1 MERLLL
7 ERLAVHLDPL
17 SDKHCR
23 LRALASARALIAN
36 PDSSDSTRCFTIDAL
51 IRSLDAHSGDP
62 AFLRPALKLLGE
74 AAVLHRPL
82 APSVIAAL
90 RPFLNGGKS
99 LAADAIAVLAC
110 IAESSPEGGGEGG
123 VSLLASVL
131 DEDLVFSLA
140 SSPVSL
146 VRSRILNLLVASTGR
161 AQSSVSFLRPH
172 LMLKVLLGHAL
183 DLYPLVRRAALDGI
197 MAFCEVAG
205 CDLDGSIIDCCYD
218 RAVELFRD
226 EDELV
231 RSAAVRV
238 VSKCG
243 QMFAASKERMGN
255 TERMD
260 VIFVQLCSMARDMSV
275 KVRIE
280 AFLALGK
287 VQLVAENVLLQS
299 LSKKVLGI
307 RSGSKTITKCSINES
322 KFSLSAAG
330 AFVHGIEDE
339 FYEVRTI
346 ACKSLGMLATFS
358 IQFADNALNLLM
370 DMLND
375 DAEAVRLQTLQTLFH
390 MATHDRLVVQE
401 KHMDMF
407 LGLLADIS
415 AVIRCA
421 ARKVLQLMMLPD
433 IKTFKSAVDCL
444 ITNLETY
451 PEEEEDIFSV
461 LCFIGKNHGNFF
473 TKLAKEFAQEEEED
487 IFSVLCFI
495 GKNHGN
501 FFTKLAKEFAQELA
515 PSCGELS
522 LDSPR
527 VAAIVVL
534 FISSSISNEHL
545 TYNIPVAIFSYAVSL
560 VGRISCS
567 LGNAIN
573 RDSLMAYLCHHSEI
587 PFSDTMLESEVAD
600 EICHSWSLHSVI
612 SEVKVKENI
621 LSVDEIATHPEHSQK
636 DVEQTDEE
644 LMRSIQ
650 SILEKVVETW
660 PLIKSHCAH
669 EVRRMLRTC
678 KEELEMITWNVTG
691 SPCALLEFASQYVQ
705 IIQLIAEIWE
715 KLQPKKSRIVG
726 TMTLEFLLEKLNM
739 SLRRMRYGFPG
750 LSREVECHII
760 QLTLL
765 GFVFRLCKVGACSNI
780 MLKKLQAI
788 ILRDEFP
795 SVEGSS
801 KLSGFAKEL
810 LRSCAKEGT
819 AETSQPFSI
828 YKLLELFNLEQVP
841 FAGRF
846 RCIKAELQVFG
857 NDSENPLP
865 FVSGLPVGITFQ
877 ITVHNI
883 SNSDR
888 LWLRMAVGVSI
899 QYVFLDSC
907 QFTGRSEVRKF
918 AVNTPFYAT
927 PKVPSFLLRA
937 CILMECPSENVT
949 DLKKDRSGPKD
960 DIFLLGEEIDV
971 YLVKIDYR

>member
-7 ERLAVHLDPL
+7 ERLELHLDPL
-17 SDKHCR
+17 SDERRR

-36 PDSSDSTRCFTIDAL
+36 PDSSDSTCSSAVDTL
-51 IRSLDAHSGDP
+51 IRSLDAHPGDP

-74 AAVLHRPL
+74 AAVLHRPV
-82 APSVIAAL
+82 APSVIAAV
-90 RPFLNGGKS
+90 RPFLKGGKC
-99 LAADAIAVLAC
+99 LAADAVAVLAS

-131 DEDLVFSLA
+131 DEHLLLSLA
-140 SSPVSL
+140 SSPISL
-146 VRSRILNLLVASTGR
+146 VRSRILDLLVSSIGR
-161 AQSSVSFLRPH
+161 AQSSVSLLRPH
-172 LMLKVLLGHAL
+172 LMLKILLGLAV

-205 CDLDGSIIDCCYD
+205 SDIDSSIIDCCYD
-218 RAVELFRD
+218 CAVELFRD

-231 RSAAVRV
+231 RSAAVRL

-243 QMFAASKERMGN
+243 QMFAASKERTAN

-260 VIFVQLCSMARDMSV
+260 VIFVQLCSMARDMSM

-307 RSGSKTITKCSINES
+307 RSGSKTITKCSVNES

-390 MATHDRLVVQE
+390 MATHDRLMVQE

-415 AVIRCA
+415 ALIRRA

-433 IKTFKSAVDCL
+433 IKTFKFTIDCL

-451 PEEEEDIFSV
+451 PEEEEDIFFV

-473 TKLAKEFAQEEEED
+473 AKLAKEFTQE
-487 IFSVLCFI
+487 IV
-495 GKNHGN
+495 
-501 FFTKLAKEFAQELA
+501 
-515 PSCGELS
+515 PSYGELS

-534 FISSSISNEHL
+534 FISSCISNEHL
-545 TYNIPVAIFSYAVSL
+545 TCNIPVAIFSYAVSL
-560 VGRISCS
+560 AGRISCP
-567 LGNAIN
+567 LGNATN
-573 RDSLMAYLCHHSEI
+573 RHSLMAYLCHHSEI
-587 PFSDTMLESEVAD
+587 PFSDAALKSEMA
-600 EICHSWSLHSVI
+600 EEMCHSWPLRNVI
-612 SEVKVKENI
+612 SQVKVKENM
-621 LSVDEIATHPEHSQK
+621 LSMNEMATHLEHSQT

-644 LMRSIQ
+644 LMQSIQ

-660 PLIKSHCAH
+660 PLIKSHCSH
-669 EVRRMLRTC
+669 EARRTLRTC
-678 KEELEMITWNVTG
+678 KEELEMIAWNVTG
-691 SPCALLEFASQYVQ
+691 SLSALLEFALQYVQ
-705 IIQLIAEIWE
+705 IIQLIAEMWE
-715 KLQPKKSRIVG
+715 KLQPKMSHIVG
-726 TMTLEFLLEKLNM
+726 MITLEVLLEKLNM
-739 SLRRMRYGFPG
+739 ALRRMRYGFPG

-760 QLTLL
+760 ELTLL
-765 GFVFRLCKVGACSNI
+765 GFVFRLCKVGACSNF

-788 ILRDEFP
+788 ISRAEFLC
-795 SVEGSS
+795 VEGSS
-801 KLSGFAKEL
+801 KLSEFAKEL
-810 LRSCAKEGT
+810 LRSCAKGGT
-819 AETSQPFSI
+819 
-828 YKLLELFNLEQVP
+828 
-841 FAGRF
+841 
-846 RCIKAELQVFG
+846 
-857 NDSENPLP
+857 
-865 FVSGLPVGITFQ
+865 GLPVGITFQ

-888 LWLRMAVGVSI
+888 LWLRMAVGVSV
-899 QYVFLDSC
+899 QYVFLDLC
-907 QFTGRSEVRKF
+907 QFTGRDEVRSF

-949 DLKKDRSGPKD
+949 DQKKDQRGPKN
-960 DIFLLGEEIDV
+960 DIFLLCEEIDV

>member
-7 ERLAVHLDPL
+7 ERLEVHLDPL
-17 SDKHCR
+17 SDERRR

-36 PDSSDSTRCFTIDAL
+36 PDSSDSTRRSTVDAL
-51 IRSLDAHSGDP
+51 IRSLDAHYGDP
-62 AFLRPALKLLGE
+62 AFLRPALKLLGD

-82 APSVIAAL
+82 APSVIAAV

-99 LAADAIAVLAC
+99 LAADAIAVVAS

-131 DEDLVFSLA
+131 DEDLVLSLA

-146 VRSRILNLLVASTGR
+146 VRSRILNLLVSSIGR
-161 AQSSVSFLRPH
+161 AQSSVSLLRPH
-172 LMLKVLLGHAL
+172 LMLQVLLGLAV
-183 DLYPLVRRAALDGI
+183 DLYPLVRRVALDGI

-205 CDLDGSIIDCCYD
+205 SDLDGSIIDCCYD

-255 TERMD
+255 MERMD

-287 VQLVAENVLLQS
+287 VQLVSENVLLQS
-299 LSKKVLGI
+299 LSKKVLGV
-307 RSGSKTITKCSINES
+307 RSGSKTITKWSVNES

-346 ACKSLGMLATFS
+346 ACQSLGMLATFS

-390 MATHDRLVVQE
+390 MATHDHLRVQE

-415 AVIRCA
+415 ALIRRA

-433 IKTFKSAVDCL
+433 IETFKSAINCL

-451 PEEEEDIFSV
+451 PEIV
-461 LCFIGKNHGNFF
+461 
-473 TKLAKEFAQEEEED
+473 
-487 IFSVLCFI
+487 
-495 GKNHGN
+495 
-501 FFTKLAKEFAQELA
+501 

-545 TYNIPVAIFSYAVSL
+545 TCNIPVAIFSYAVSL

-567 LGNAIN
+567 LGNALN
-573 RDSLMAYLCHHSEI
+573 RDALMAYLCHHSEI
-587 PFSDTMLESEVAD
+587 PFSDTTLKSKVAN
-600 EICHSWSLHSVI
+600 EMCHSWSLHSVI
-612 SEVKVKENI
+612 SEVKVKENL
-621 LSVDEIATHPEHSQK
+621 LSMNEIATHLKHSQK
-636 DVEQTDEE
+636 GVEQTDEE
-644 LMRSIQ
+644 LMQSIQ

-660 PLIKSHCAH
+660 PLIKLHCAH
-669 EVRRMLRTC
+669 EVRRTLRTC
-678 KEELEMITWNVTG
+678 KEELEMIAWNVSG
-691 SPCALLEFASQYVQ
+691 SPSALLEFALQYVQ

-715 KLQPKKSRIVG
+715 KLQLKKSHIVG
-726 TMTLEFLLEKLNM
+726 TMTLEFLLEKLSM

-760 QLTLL
+760 ELTLL
-765 GFVFRLCKVGACSNI
+765 GFVFRLCEVGTCSNFV
-780 MLKKLQAI
+780 LKKLQAI
-788 ILRDEFP
+788 TSSAEFLC
-795 SVEGSS
+795 VEGSS
-801 KLSGFAKEL
+801 KLSEFAKEL
-810 LRSCAKEGT
+810 LRSCAEGGT
-819 AETSQPFSI
+819 GETSQPFPI
-828 YKLLELFNLEQVP
+828 YKLLELFNLQQVA
-841 FAGRF
+841 FTGRF
-846 RCIKAELQVFG
+846 KCIKAELQVFG

-865 FVSGLPVGITFQ
+865 FVPGLPVGITFQ

-883 SNSDR
+883 STNDR
-888 LWLRMAVGVSI
+888 LWLRMAVGVSV

-907 QFTGRSEVRKF
+907 QFTGRDEVRKF

-937 CILMECPSENVT
+937 CMLMECPSENVT
-949 DLKKDRSGPKD
+949 YQKKDQRGPKD
-960 DIFLLGEEIDV
+960 DIFLVCEEIEV
-971 YLVKIDYR
+971 YLVKIDSR

>member
-7 ERLAVHLDPL
+7 ERLEVHLDPL
-17 SDKHCR
+17 SDERRR

-36 PDSSDSTRCFTIDAL
+36 PDSSDSTRRSTVDAL
-51 IRSLDAHSGDP
+51 IRSLDAHYGDP
-62 AFLRPALKLLGE
+62 AFLRPALKLLGD

-82 APSVIAAL
+82 APSVIAAV

-99 LAADAIAVLAC
+99 LAADAIAVVAS

-131 DEDLVFSLA
+131 DEDLVLSLA

-146 VRSRILNLLVASTGR
+146 VRSRILNLLVSSIGR
-161 AQSSVSFLRPH
+161 AQSSVSLLRPH
-172 LMLKVLLGHAL
+172 LMLQVLLGLAV
-183 DLYPLVRRAALDGI
+183 DLYPLVRRVALDGI

-205 CDLDGSIIDCCYD
+205 SDLDGSIIDCCYD

-255 TERMD
+255 MERMD
-260 VIFVQLCSMARDMSV
+260 VIFVQ
-275 KVRIE
+275 
-280 AFLALGK
+280 
-287 VQLVAENVLLQS
+287 
-299 LSKKVLGI
+299 
-307 RSGSKTITKCSINES
+307 
-322 KFSLSAAG
+322 
-330 AFVHGIEDE
+330 
-339 FYEVRTI
+339 VRTI
-346 ACKSLGMLATFS
+346 ACQSLGMLATFS

-390 MATHDRLVVQE
+390 MATHDHLRVQE

-415 AVIRCA
+415 ALIRRA

-433 IKTFKSAVDCL
+433 IETFKSAINCL

-461 LCFIGKNHGNFF
+461 LCYIGKNHGNFF
-473 TKLAKEFAQEEEED
+473 AKLAKEFAQE
-487 IFSVLCFI
+487 IV
-495 GKNHGN
+495 
-501 FFTKLAKEFAQELA
+501 

-545 TYNIPVAIFSYAVSL
+545 TCNIPVAIFSYAVSL

-567 LGNAIN
+567 LGNALN
-573 RDSLMAYLCHHSEI
+573 RDALMAYLCHHSEI
-587 PFSDTMLESEVAD
+587 PFSDTTLKSKVAN
-600 EICHSWSLHSVI
+600 EMCHSWSLHSVI
-612 SEVKVKENI
+612 SEVKVKENL
-621 LSVDEIATHPEHSQK
+621 LSMNEIATHLKHSQK
-636 DVEQTDEE
+636 GVEQTDEE
-644 LMRSIQ
+644 LMQSIQ

-660 PLIKSHCAH
+660 PLIKLHCAH
-669 EVRRMLRTC
+669 EVRRTLRTC
-678 KEELEMITWNVTG
+678 KEELEMIAWNVSG
-691 SPCALLEFASQYVQ
+691 SPSALLEFALQYVQ

-715 KLQPKKSRIVG
+715 KLQLKKSHIVG
-726 TMTLEFLLEKLNM
+726 TMTLEFLLEKLSM

-760 QLTLL
+760 ELTLL
-765 GFVFRLCKVGACSNI
+765 GFVFRLCEVGTCSNFV
-780 MLKKLQAI
+780 LKKLQAI
-788 ILRDEFP
+788 TSSAEFLC
-795 SVEGSS
+795 VEGSS
-801 KLSGFAKEL
+801 KLSEFAKEL
-810 LRSCAKEGT
+810 LRSCAEGGT
-819 AETSQPFSI
+819 GETSQPFPI
-828 YKLLELFNLEQVP
+828 YKLLELFNLQQVA
-841 FAGRF
+841 FTGRF
-846 RCIKAELQVFG
+846 KCIKAELQVFG

-865 FVSGLPVGITFQ
+865 FVPGLPVGITFQ

-883 SNSDR
+883 STNDR
-888 LWLRMAVGVSI
+888 LWLRMAVGVSV

-907 QFTGRSEVRKF
+907 QFTGRDEVRKF

-937 CILMECPSENVT
+937 CMLMECPSENVT
-949 DLKKDRSGPKD
+949 YQKKDQRGPKD
-960 DIFLLGEEIDV
+960 DIFLVCEEIEV
-971 YLVKIDYR
+971 YLVKIDSR